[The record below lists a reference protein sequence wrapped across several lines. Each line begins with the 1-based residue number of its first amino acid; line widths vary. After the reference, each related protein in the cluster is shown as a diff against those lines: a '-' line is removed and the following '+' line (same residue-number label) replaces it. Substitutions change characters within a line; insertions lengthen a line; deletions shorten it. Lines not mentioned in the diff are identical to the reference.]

1 MKEKNASPLSQPQNP
16 SSIPEAINSFK
27 GDFGFLSNFHEA
39 SLWWEGKQWRSVEHA
54 YQAAKFSDESSR
66 ELVRVA
72 RTPAAAKQMGKSAQ
86 LPEDWDAK
94 KIDIMRTL
102 VREKFKNPLL
112 RSMLL
117 ATGEVYLAEGN
128 WWGDRVWGICKGTG
142 LNWLGK
148 ILMEVR
154 EECRREEESD
164 ND

>member
-1 MKEKNASPLSQPQNP
+1 
-16 SSIPEAINSFK
+16 
-27 GDFGFLSNFHEA
+27 
-39 SLWWEGKQWRSVEHA
+39 
-54 YQAAKFSDESSR
+54 
-66 ELVRVA
+66 VA